1 MHIRI
6 ATPQDAPTVNAICA
20 HYIAHSLATFHESNK
35 TVEQRTREME
45 QLLETYPFLVAENKS
60 GRFLG
65 FANAEPIRLQS
76 GYRFSVELT
85 IYLHPEAPT
94 GSGIGTALYEKLLSI
109 LTAQGFCTAYA
120 VLYGKNDHS
129 LRLHRR
135 FGFEEVALLKNSAF
149 KHGEWLDTRLLQK
162 ALNPYT
168 NPPREPIPF
177 SQYRGMVRGQTGGS
191 D

>member
-1 MHIRI
+1 MRIRI
-6 ATPQDAPTVNAICA
+6 ATPQDAPTVNAIYA

-35 TVEQRTREME
+35 TVEERAREME
-45 QLLETYPFLVAENKS
+45 WLLETYPFLVAEDES

-65 FANAEPIRLQS
+65 FANAEPIRPQS

-85 IYLHPEAPT
+85 IYLHPEAPK
-94 GSGIGTALYEKLLSI
+94 GRGIGTALYERLLSI

-120 VLYGKNDHS
+120 VLYGKNEQS

-135 FGFEEVALLKNSAF
+135 FGFEEAALLKNSAF
-149 KHGEWLDTRLLQK
+149 KQGEWLDTRLLQK
-162 ALNPYT
+162 ALNPYD

-177 SQYRGMVRGQTGGS
+177 SQYRQTFRV
-191 D
+191 